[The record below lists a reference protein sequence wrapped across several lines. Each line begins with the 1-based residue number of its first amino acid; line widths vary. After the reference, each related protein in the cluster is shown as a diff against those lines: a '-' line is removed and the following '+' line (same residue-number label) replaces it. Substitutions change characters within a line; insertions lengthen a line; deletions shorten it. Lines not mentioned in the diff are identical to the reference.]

1 MTRKQHFVVILILGA
16 LSTISP
22 FSIDMYLPGFPAIA
36 KDLNTTIDQVQLSL
50 TSYLIGIA
58 LGQLLYGPLLDR
70 FGRRMPLYAGLV
82 VYIIASLGCAMTNS
96 IDALIAMRF
105 LQAIGGCAGMV
116 ASQALVRDLFP
127 INKTAQAFSSLTL
140 VIAVSP
146 LIAPTIG
153 GYVTAGFGWHVVFLI
168 LASVMA
174 IIMGCIYFFLPEG
187 RTADASM
194 SLRPQAV
201 LTNFLTVLKQQQ
213 FLIYAFA
220 GGIATAAPFA
230 FIAGSSDVFI
240 NLYHTSEQEYGWIF
254 TIVASAIIGSTQLN
268 HILLKRYTSQHII
281 KVTLVVQNLVGI
293 VLVVGTAY
301 GWYDKYELVGMMFL
315 FLIGQGLTGPNGTA
329 LALAPFTKLT
339 GSAAA
344 IQGSIRMG
352 VGGLTSAAVSA
363 LHNNTPVPMVAMMAL
378 CSLVGLFILGI
389 GKGTVR
395 YRARKHEVEEKPSV
409 MM

>member
-1 MTRKQHFVVILILGA
+1 MTRKQHLVVILILGA
-16 LSTISP
+16 LATISP
-22 FSIDMYLPGFPAIA
+22 FSIDMYLPGFPSIA

-58 LGQLLYGPLLDR
+58 IGQLLYGPLLDR
-70 FGRRMPLYAGLV
+70 FGRRAPLYAGLA
-82 VYIIASLGCAMTNS
+82 VYILASIGCSLTHS
-96 IDALIAMRF
+96 IHALIIMRF
-105 LQAIGGCAGMV
+105 LQALGGCAGMV

-127 INKTAQAFSSLTL
+127 IEKTAQAFSSLTL

-153 GYVTAGFGWHVVFLI
+153 GYVTVAFGWQFVFVI
-168 LASVMA
+168 LTSVMLL
-174 IIMGCIYFFLPEG
+174 ITVCIYFFLPEG
-187 RTADASM
+187 RRADASL
-194 SLRPQAV
+194 SLKPQAV
-201 LTNFLTVLKQQQ
+201 MSNFLTVLKQHQ

-240 NLYHTSEQEYGWIF
+240 NLYHTTEQEYGWIF

-268 HILLKRYTSQHII
+268 HILLKKYKSQQIV
-281 KVTLVVQNLVGI
+281 KVTLIVQTFVGAI
-293 VLVVGTAY
+293 MVFGTMN
-301 GWYDKYELVGMMFL
+301 GWYDKYGLVAIMFV

-329 LALAPFTKLT
+329 LALAPFTRLT

-352 VGGLTSAAVSA
+352 VGGLVSAAVSA
-363 LHNNTPVPMVAMMAL
+363 LHNNTAVPMVGMMAL
-378 CSLVGLFILGI
+378 CGLAGLIILGV

-395 YRARKHEVEEKPSV
+395 YRARKRQVEERPSV